1 MIELKH
7 ERERRGWTLEDVA
20 ERTRIPLRYLEA
32 LEDGDH
38 EVLPPGPFF
47 RGYFRQYL
55 EFLGQDPDAQS
66 PDGPADEAAPSMD
79 EDEEYPSPIPPREEV
94 PLIRL
99 VMTGFF
105 ITLLV
110 VLTLQL
116 SERLIVGETDLEGS
130 PAPTSQQSLTPP
142 TAPQKVRIHAAE
154 DVNLRVMADEEIA
167 FSGVLPGSETKV
179 IKAHQ
184 RIALEIG
191 DLRWVTIHYNGERIE
206 PLGNLSK
213 PRRIVFIHDRVE

>member
-1 MIELKH
+1 LADDA
-7 ERERRGWTLEDVA
+7 GLE
-20 ERTRIPLRYLEA
+20 E
-32 LEDGDH
+32 G
-38 EVLPPGPFF
+38 
-47 RGYFRQYL
+47 
-55 EFLGQDPDAQS
+55 
-66 PDGPADEAAPSMD
+66 
-79 EDEEYPSPIPPREEV
+79 EEYPNPIPPREEV

-116 SERLIVGETDLEGS
+116 SERLIVGEPTPGQS
-130 PAPTSQQSLTPP
+130 PGPTSQQSLTPP
-142 TAPQKVRIHAAE
+142 IAPQKVKIHAVE
-154 DVNLRVMADEEIA
+154 DVDLRIVADDEIA

-179 IKAHQ
+179 VQAHQ
-184 RIALEIG
+184 RVALDIG

-213 PRRIVFIHDRVE
+213 RRRIVFIHDQVE